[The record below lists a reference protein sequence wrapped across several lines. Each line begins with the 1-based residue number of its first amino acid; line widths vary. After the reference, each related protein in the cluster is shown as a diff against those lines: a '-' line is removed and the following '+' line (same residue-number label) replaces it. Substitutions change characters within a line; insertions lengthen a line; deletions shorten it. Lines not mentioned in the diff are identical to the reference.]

1 MFKSS
6 HRPDHGTHILLVVCT
21 GRRCP
26 RQGWLSD
33 HLIVHHQWEHS
44 ILCACKSSHG
54 PNGKIA
60 DVLASTHACT
70 TANASVNY
78 RGCVLQKISHGPMGR
93 WLTCPNRLSSNRDM
107 YVPDT
112 PANFPSPRWENAL
125 LTCPFLFSSCTMG
138 AASNYQAGV
147 RAICA

>member
-1 MFKSS
+1 MPKSTLIWFYQGYVRAS
-6 HRPDHGTHILLVVCT
+6 HACKLPIAPMGTLLTLTHACITAANAPVDYRVYVSQRPSKVRIAPMGDSTHILLVVCT

-26 RQGWLSD
+26 RQWWLSD

-78 RGCVLQKISHGPMGR
+78 RGCVLQRH
-93 WLTCPNRLSSNRDM
+93 
-107 YVPDT
+107 
-112 PANFPSPRWENAL
+112 
-125 LTCPFLFSSCTMG
+125 
-138 AASNYQAGV
+138 
-147 RAICA
+147 